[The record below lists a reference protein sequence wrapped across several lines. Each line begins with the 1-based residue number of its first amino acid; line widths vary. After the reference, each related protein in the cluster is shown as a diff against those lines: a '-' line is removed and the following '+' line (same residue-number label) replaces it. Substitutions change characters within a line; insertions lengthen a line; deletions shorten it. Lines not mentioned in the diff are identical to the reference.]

1 MPAVRPGLPG
11 YVIPVNKE
19 GKREDFDYFFC
30 KGCGICANACPFGAI
45 TMVKDEK

>member
-1 MPAVRPGLPG
+1 MPAVRAGVPG
-11 YVIPVNKE
+11 YVIPVNGE

-30 KGCGICANACPFGAI
+30 KGCGICANTCPFGAI